1 MTMNDDVKTL
11 AYDDTLPLSWAD
23 WALSADGLNLDRLC
37 ESNVSLLG
45 RVAAIEERHR
55 MVGEDGELEQEI
67 NRLHSK
73 MDLLLGL
80 VASIART
87 HLKLPDAVE
96 LRLSA
101 ETLRWKSVGSIPA
114 QGSRIMLS
122 LYLNSCIAEPMRLP
136 AVVQKCEGEWVEAR
150 FEHPGDTCYSALE
163 QHVFLHHRRSV
174 AETRWLG
181 QKQR

>member
-1 MTMNDDVKTL
+1 MMKDDVKTL
-11 AYDDTLPLSWAD
+11 AYDDVLPLD
-23 WALSADGLNLDRLC
+23 WAELAVSPDALRLERLC

-55 MVGEDGELEQEI
+55 MVGEEGELEQEI

-101 ETLRWKSVGSIPA
+101 DFLRWKLVGPA
-114 QGSRIMLS
+114 PATGSRIMIS
-122 LYLNSCIAEPMRLP
+122 LYLNPCIAEPLRLP
-136 AVVQKCEGEWVEAR
+136 AVVQNQDGEWVEASL
-150 FEHPGDTCYSALE
+150 EHPGATCYSALE

-174 AETRWLG
+174 AETRCLE

>member
-1 MTMNDDVKTL
+1 MKETVKTL
-11 AYDDTLPLSWAD
+11 AYDDLLPLD
-23 WALSADGLNLDRLC
+23 WVELPASPDPLYLERLC
-37 ESNVSLLG
+37 ERNVSLLG

-55 MVGEDGELEQEI
+55 MVGEEGELEQEI

-87 HLKLPDAVE
+87 HLKLPDEVE

-101 ETLRWKSVGSIPA
+101 DYLRWKLVRPVPLK
-114 QGSRIMLS
+114 GSRIMLS
-122 LYLNSCIAEPMRLP
+122 LYLNPCIAEPLRLP
-136 AVVQKCEGEWVEAR
+136 AVVQEQDDEWVGACL
-150 FEHPGDTCYSALE
+150 EHPGASCYLALE

-174 AETRWLG
+174 AETRSLV
-181 QKQR
+181 QK